1 MVYFIETLA
10 GESVHEPVIVV
21 KIGFTGDMGKR
32 LAAYN
37 TTNFIFRVM
46 KVLSDKSFDMKCE
59 RIIHHYLYS
68 IGKRYK
74 NRTELFILDEEV
86 EKLIESINTKE
97 DILRLQKILNS
108 KGSKKKDHTT
118 CLKKYKGILLKNWGL
133 IEKSYSG
140 DLGEL
145 IRCFSKSGSSD
156 IFEFMKI
163 CYNIDILD
171 YTDDE
176 KELLDKFFSEYNKI
190 RIRQKKLKFLCE
202 SFEGFNET
210 ERACIL
216 DNITELHFQEYIKV
230 LGLGECKAQAY
241 NTSLLN
247 KRLNILS
254 FDKSKLKDI
263 LYKEFL
269 VGNSYPKYYVK
280 QKLREIYES
289 CGYKATPKSI
299 DLNEFF
305 NIKLGKMKDKVGN
318 WINSLK
324 VLSKIG
330 KFASTGEC
338 SERVSHFF
346 KIFESIDTRKRKL
359 KYLCENLE
367 NFNEEE
373 KHHIIDNLTELHF
386 QEYIKV
392 LGLDECKAQ
401 GYDISLLNKKLDV
414 LSFDK
419 DKLNESILGEF
430 VVGSTYP
437 KSYIKLKLGEIYKA
451 ADYSAT
457 AKASDLE
464 NLFTIKPKK
473 VKDETGKWVNGFYI
487 ISKNINTIGLDKEK
501 LKEVVYNEF
510 KAGQSYTNLYI
521 KQKLCEIYKDNN
533 YRATAKAVDLDK
545 FFNVKHKKI
554 KDETDNWV
562 HGVLILSKK

>member
-32 LAAYN
+32 LAVYN

-216 DNITELHFQEYIKV
+216 DNITETHFQEYIEV
-230 LGLGECKAQAY
+230 LGLEECKAQSY
-241 NTSLLN
+241 NTAFLN
-247 KRLNILS
+247 KKLDILS
-254 FDKSKLKDI
+254 FDKEKLKGDI
-263 LYKEFL
+263 Y
-269 VGNSYPKYYVK
+269 
-280 QKLREIYES
+280 
-289 CGYKATPKSI
+289 
-299 DLNEFF
+299 NEF
-305 NIKLGKMKDKVGN
+305 KVG
-318 WINSLK
+318 
-324 VLSKIG
+324 
-330 KFASTGEC
+330 
-338 SERVSHFF
+338 
-346 KIFESIDTRKRKL
+346 
-359 KYLCENLE
+359 
-367 NFNEEE
+367 
-373 KHHIIDNLTELHF
+373 
-386 QEYIKV
+386 Q
-392 LGLDECKAQ
+392 
-401 GYDISLLNKKLDV
+401 
-414 LSFDK
+414 
-419 DKLNESILGEF
+419 
-430 VVGSTYP
+430 TYP
-437 KSYIKLKLGEIYKA
+437 NTYAKLKLGEIYSKNNFR
-451 ADYSAT
+451 AT
-457 AKASDLE
+457 PKASDLGE
-464 NLFTIKPKK
+464 YFDTRP
-473 VKDETGKWVNGFYI
+473 G
-487 ISKNINTIGLDKEK
+487 
-501 LKEVVYNEF
+501 
-510 KAGQSYTNLYI
+510 
-521 KQKLCEIYKDNN
+521 
-533 YRATAKAVDLDK
+533 
-545 FFNVKHKKI
+545 KI
-554 KDETDNWV
+554 KDETDKWV
-562 HGVLILSKK
+562 HGAVIISRK